1 MQRRSGEQEGFRT
14 ECSTTEQITNLR
26 ILYERYLQ
34 HQQNLNQWIL
44 KGPLTGSG
52 TQRYVQLY
60 NTNAN
65 LINIIQQLYDRTSN
79 AVYLDDRL
87 GI

>member
-34 HQQNLNQWIL
+34 HQQNLNHVFVDF
-44 KGPLTGSG
+44 KRAS
-52 TQRYVQLY
+52 
-60 NTNAN
+60 
-65 LINIIQQLYDRTSN
+65 DRVWHAALCATLQHKRQPDQHH
-79 AVYLDDRL
+79 ATT
-87 GI
+87 I